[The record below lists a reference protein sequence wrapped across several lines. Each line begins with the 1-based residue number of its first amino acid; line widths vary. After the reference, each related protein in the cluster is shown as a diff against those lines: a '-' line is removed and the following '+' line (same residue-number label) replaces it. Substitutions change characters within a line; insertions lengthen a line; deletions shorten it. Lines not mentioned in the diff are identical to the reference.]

1 MDDRDHTDTN
11 VVHLHRQAERDE
23 AEREALARTIFA
35 DQDEIGTFSR
45 GNLVPPTE
53 TDPQHEDSKPAADS
67 FFDRYQAQ
75 DAGEHTATKGTA
87 DALEGTAAFFD
98 EINARSAAEMVA
110 SPGPAPAVAAMPG
123 SARLAAQLGQAAR
136 GRRNWRLLAIR
147 APRWRPVAGGR
158 RARRVSRTIGARART
173 VADRLRSA
181 RPATPRLARSAVLA
195 ALGVVSVAGVAL
207 AVAVATSSSNSSIPR
222 HVQQASVG
230 SGEPAVPPTL
240 AQSLHRS
247 PTMSRRRTIKSR
259 VAKRS
264 THPRARRTRR
274 HATSAAARRSAPAA
288 RVVTVVSAP
297 TSTTQAQ
304 SSSSSQPQT
313 SPTPAT
319 PSGNGPTATQASGS
333 SKQPAFGASGALGP
347 GHSPDS

>member
-11 VVHLHRQAERDE
+11 VVHLRRQAERDE
-23 AEREALARTIFA
+23 AEREALARTIFV

-75 DAGEHTATKGTA
+75 DAGEHTATNGSA

-98 EINARSAAEMVA
+98 EINARSAGEMVA

-123 SARLAAQLGQAAR
+123 SARLPAQLGQAAR

-147 APRWRPVAGGR
+147 APRWRLVAGGR

-173 VADRLRSA
+173 VAGGLRLA
-181 RPATPRLARSAVLA
+181 RPATPRLARSAVVA

-207 AVAVATSSSNSSIPR
+207 AVAVATSSHSSTPR
-222 HVQQASVG
+222 GVQQASMG

-247 PTMSRRRTIKSR
+247 PTTSRRPTIKSR
-259 VAKRS
+259 VAKRR
-264 THPRARRTRR
+264 THPGAKRSRGHITLV
-274 HATSAAARRSAPAA
+274 AARRSAPPA
-288 RVVTVVSAP
+288 RVTVVSAP

-304 SSSSSQPQT
+304 SSSSSRQQT

-333 SKQPAFGASGALGP
+333 SKQPAFGPTGALGP

>member
-11 VVHLHRQAERDE
+11 VVHLRRQAERDE

-67 FFDRYQAQ
+67 FFDRYQAR
-75 DAGEHTATKGTA
+75 DAGEHTATNGSA

-98 EINARSAAEMVA
+98 EINARSAGEMVA

-123 SARLAAQLGQAAR
+123 SARLPAQLGQAAR
-136 GRRNWRLLAIR
+136 GRRKWRLLAIR
-147 APRWRPVAGGR
+147 APHWRPVGGGR

-181 RPATPRLARSAVLA
+181 RPATPRLARSAVVA

-207 AVAVATSSSNSSIPR
+207 AVAVATS
-222 HVQQASVG
+222 
-230 SGEPAVPPTL
+230 
-240 AQSLHRS
+240 
-247 PTMSRRRTIKSR
+247 
-259 VAKRS
+259 
-264 THPRARRTRR
+264 
-274 HATSAAARRSAPAA
+274 
-288 RVVTVVSAP
+288 
-297 TSTTQAQ
+297 
-304 SSSSSQPQT
+304 
-313 SPTPAT
+313 
-319 PSGNGPTATQASGS
+319 
-333 SKQPAFGASGALGP
+333 
-347 GHSPDS
+347 

>member
-11 VVHLHRQAERDE
+11 VVHLRRQAERDE

-53 TDPQHEDSKPAADS
+53 SDPQHEESKPAADS
-67 FFDRYQAQ
+67 FFDRYQVQAT
-75 DAGEHTATKGTA
+75 GEHTATNGSA
-87 DALEGTAAFFD
+87 DALDGTAAFFD
-98 EINARSAAEMVA
+98 EINARSAADMVA
-110 SPGPAPAVAAMPG
+110 SPGPAPAVATMPG
-123 SARLAAQLGQAAR
+123 SARLPAQLGQTAR

-147 APRWRPVAGGR
+147 APRWRLVAGVR
-158 RARRVSRTIGARART
+158 RTRRVSRTIGDHART
-173 VADRLRSA
+173 VAGGLGLA
-181 RPATPRLARSAVLA
+181 RPATPRLARSAVVA

-207 AVAVATSSSNSSIPR
+207 AVAVATSSHSSTPRGVEQASMNSSK
-222 HVQQASVG
+222 
-230 SGEPAVPPTL
+230 PAVPPTL
-240 AQSLHRS
+240 AESLHQS
-247 PTMSRRRTIKSR
+247 PTTSRRRTRRSH

-264 THPRARRTRR
+264 THPRATRTRR
-274 HATSAAARRSAPAA
+274 HATSAGARRSAPAV

-304 SSSSSQPQT
+304 GSSSSQQQS

-319 PSGNGPTATQASGS
+319 PSGNGATATQASGS
-333 SKQPAFGASGALGP
+333 SKPPAFGPTGALGP